1 MRHRL
6 ASAIVLLLSLPSLAA
21 AQSVV
26 LPAEVRGEPR
36 EWVMV
41 VPDKFKNGNT
51 VVNWQIGPGLADETA
66 RFEKLFGTKAQG
78 KILKANKAGRYE
90 VRAWVNGDAQLPLD
104 RVAVLNILSNK
115 ALSDSAKVLQAE
127 ALLQGV
133 SVCTVVIVDPGPL
146 PPEPKPPEPKPP
158 EPKPPEPS
166 VQPLRVLLVYETAE
180 LAKMAKSQ
188 RDILYSVAP
197 GGVRAYLD
205 AKCVP
210 GPDGKTKEYRIWD
223 KDLDIAAASAEWKA
237 ARAAAKGVPGIVVLS
252 GQTNAVLHAGPLPA
266 NITETLTLLKK
277 FGG

>member
-1 MRHRL
+1 MVKKA
-6 ASAIVLLLSLPSLAA
+6 ASLFLLLALAGPSS

-133 SVCTVVIVDPGPL
+133 SVCVVVVGDPGPL
-146 PPEPKPPEPKPP
+146 PPEPKPP

-180 LAKMAKSQ
+180 LSKMAKSQ

-197 GGVRAYLD
+197 GGVRAYLET
-205 AKCVP
+205 KCVM
-210 GPDGKTKEYRIWD
+210 GPDGKTREYRIWD
-223 KDLDIAAASAEWKA
+223 KDLDTTAASAEWKA